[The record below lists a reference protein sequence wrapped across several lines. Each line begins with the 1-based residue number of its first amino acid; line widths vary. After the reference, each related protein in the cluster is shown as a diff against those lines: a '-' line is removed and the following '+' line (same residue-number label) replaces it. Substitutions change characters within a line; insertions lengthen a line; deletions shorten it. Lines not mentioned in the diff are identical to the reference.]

1 MIPLKLACMLIGPG
15 IEQTLEY
22 NCMHAL
28 IGKLLG
34 LHHISPLLGLALYE
48 AASVNQPGWISR
60 VGRCG
65 GSLSRACAKPGDVM
79 QIRLLSFPPYYVF
92 VFFLFTFLKICFIF
106 QKSLQNVQLTLF
118 IALQIIQHYSS
129 IKTSCI
135 AVNIFVNVCVSG
147 STVQL
152 CSYHLLYHLIT

>member
-1 MIPLKLACMLIGPG
+1 MFPLKLACMLIGPG

-79 QIRLLSFPPYYVF
+79 QIRLLSYPPYYVF
-92 VFFLFTFLKICFIF
+92 VFFPFYFFENLFHFPEIIAKCPAYTFHCIADH
-106 QKSLQNVQLTLF
+106 S
-118 IALQIIQHYSS
+118 ALQFNKNFMYCCQYLCECVCLVLLCNFVHTICSS
-129 IKTSCI
+129 
-135 AVNIFVNVCVSG
+135 VS
-147 STVQL
+147 
-152 CSYHLLYHLIT
+152 